1 MEIKKVGFLGMGVM
15 GLPMVKNVIK
25 KCGLPVLGF
34 DVNEARLKEFQEA
47 GGIAVEDATEIY
59 KQCDVILQILP
70 THPIIIHSVE
80 QAIEYGKP
88 GNIVV
93 DLSSTAPDIV
103 LDLYKKTKDAGMFL
117 LDSPV
122 SGGNPMAI
130 AGTLA
135 IMTGGD
141 EEAFQAVKPLLE
153 CMGNPV

>member
-80 QAIEYGKP
+80 QAIEYGGKICISP
-88 GNIVV
+88 TVIMMLVGVLIASWIATMSVPRV
-93 DLSSTAPDIV
+93 EPRMPTRTPAFTARP
-103 LDLYKKTKDAGMFL
+103 
-117 LDSPV
+117 
-122 SGGNPMAI
+122 PMSWR
-130 AGTLA
+130 
-135 IMTGGD
+135 
-141 EEAFQAVKPLLE
+141 
-153 CMGNPV
+153 